1 MMAQQKKQLVT
12 KEVWNEAIGKT
23 DRELVLQWL
32 LWFGNDWITSQI
44 ADGPSEYRNVKM
56 FLYDLKTKENELL
69 EGSIDDN
76 SNYIYRINDNA
87 IKLIES
93 EYDYVTELRANLRN
107 GRRHSPV

>member
-1 MMAQQKKQLVT
+1 MMAQQKKLVT
-12 KEVWNEAIGKT
+12 KEAWNEAIGKT

-32 LWFGNDWITSQI
+32 MWFGNAWVTSQV

-56 FLYDLKTKENELL
+56 FLYDLKSKENELL

-87 IKLIES
+87 LKLIES
-93 EYDYVTELRANLRN
+93 EYDYVTELRN
-107 GRRHSPV
+107 GRRHSAV